1 MASARPLRD
10 VFADL
15 TGGGSTAGDPASLLR
30 DQGHPALPDHL
41 VAEAVISY
49 ADTAPVEVA
58 EHLAP
63 YVTAHSVVGAD
74 VPGDEP
80 PADWLDLL
88 GTAPADAGPADEPA
102 DIDDL
107 GPLPDGFD
115 GFDGFDDVADLGPD
129 PGLGLD
135 FGIGA
140 EPTPGFETGDDF
152 DGPDGPDDAGPDGPG
167 DDVDGPADGG
177 LVEIPADPVDPADG
191 DDAAGWVADD
201 QTDDPTDDPS
211 AADDTE
217 PDDEPLD

>member
-15 TGGGSTAGDPASLLR
+15 TGGGSVTDDPATLLR

-49 ADTAPVEVA
+49 ADTAPAEVA

-63 YVTAHSVVGAD
+63 YVTAHSAVGAD
-74 VPGDEP
+74 EVPGDEP

-88 GTAPADAGPADEPA
+88 GTAPADSGPA

-107 GPLPDGFD
+107 TPAFD
-115 GFDGFDDVADLGPD
+115 GLDDADLGPD
-129 PGLGLD
+129 PGLGLE
-135 FGIGA
+135 FGTGA
-140 EPTPGFETGDDF
+140 EPAPTFDTDDEPG
-152 DGPDGPDDAGPDGPG
+152 DAGPEDHGEL
-167 DDVDGPADGG
+167 AD
-177 LVEIPADPVDPADG
+177 LPPDPADL
-191 DDAAGWVADD
+191 DDAAGWAAEDA
-201 QTDDPTDDPS
+201 DPS
-211 AADDTE
+211 TVDDLDPE

>member
-15 TGGGSTAGDPASLLR
+15 TGGGAVAGDPDALLR
-30 DQGHPALPDHL
+30 DHGHPALPDHL

-63 YVTAHSVVGAD
+63 YVTAHSAVGAD
-74 VPGDEP
+74 ELPGDEP

-88 GTAPADAGPADEPA
+88 GTAPADAGLADEPG

-107 GPLPDGFD
+107 APALDGFGD
-115 GFDGFDDVADLGPD
+115 AADLGPD

-135 FGIGA
+135 FGTGA
-140 EPTPGFETGDDF
+140 DPAPTFDAGDGTD
-152 DGPDGPDDAGPDGPG
+152 DHADAGPDDHG
-167 DDVDGPADGG
+167 DVVDVPADGG
-177 LVEIPADPVDPADG
+177 LADVLPDPAGPDDG
-191 DDAAGWVADD
+191 DAAGWLD
-201 QTDDPTDDPS
+201 TDDSGDPS
-211 AADDTE
+211 TVDDADPE
-217 PDDEPLD
+217 PDDDPLG